1 MAITLAQAKVG
12 MTDKVDQQIVDMFR
26 RSSVLLD
33 QMIFD
38 NCISPG
44 TGGSTLAYGYIQL
57 KSPSTA
63 AVRTVNSE
71 YAPGEAVREKKTAS
85 AIIMGGSFQ
94 VDRVL
99 ANTAG
104 AVDELAFQAE
114 QKIKA
119 TANYFHNLVIN
130 GSAEATEGYV
140 GGTFDGLKKL
150 LAGTANEITSVTSLA
165 TSAEMD
171 ANYNAFLDEMD
182 GLIGAMDGTPSMLL
196 MNRAML
202 LKLRSIARRAGYY
215 ERTKDDF
222 GRTVETYTGVPMVD
236 LGNYFNGDETVD
248 VVATEDGKTAI
259 YAVSLGLD
267 GLHGI
272 SPTGDG
278 VITSYMPDLNAPG
291 AVKTGEVELVAG
303 IALKNTLKAAVLKG
317 IAIGPAAAAAQVDA
331 GEAAAPAYDPADDG
345 EEEE

>member
-1 MAITLAQAKVG
+1 MAITLAEAKVG

-33 QMIFD
+33 RMVFD

-57 KSPSTA
+57 KTPSTA
-63 AVRTVNSE
+63 AVRTINSE
-71 YAPGEAVREKKTAS
+71 YAPGEAKRDKKSTN

-99 ANTAG
+99 QNTAG

-119 TANYFHNLVIN
+119 TANYFHNMVIN
-130 GSAEATEGYV
+130 GTVDAGQ
-140 GGTFDGLKKL
+140 FDGLKKL
-150 LAGTANEITSVTSLA
+150 LTGTANEITSEVSLT
-165 TSAEMD
+165 TSAELD
-171 ANYNAFLDEMD
+171 ENYNAFLDEMD
-182 GLIGAMDGTPSMLL
+182 GFISTLDGTPTMLL
-196 MNRAML
+196 MNRDML
-202 LKLRSIARRAGYY
+202 IKLRSIARRAGYY

-222 GRTVETYTGVPMVD
+222 GRVVETYAGIPMVD
-236 LGNYFNGDETVD
+236 MGKYYNGAETVD
-248 VVATEDGKTAI
+248 VVSTEGGKTAI

-267 GLHGI
+267 GFHGI
-272 SPTGDG
+272 SPTGNG
-278 VITSYMPDLNAPG
+278 VISSYMPDLNAPG

-303 IALKNTLKAAVLKG
+303 VALKNTLKAAVLKD
-317 IAIGPAAAAAQVDA
+317 IAIAAA
-331 GEAAAPAYDPADDG
+331 
-345 EEEE
+345 